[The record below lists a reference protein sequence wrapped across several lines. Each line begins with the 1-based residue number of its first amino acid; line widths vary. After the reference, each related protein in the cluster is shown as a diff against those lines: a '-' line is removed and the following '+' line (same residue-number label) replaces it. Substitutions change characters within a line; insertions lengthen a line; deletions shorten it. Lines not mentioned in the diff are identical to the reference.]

1 MADQHRTPQGTPPGA
16 AGGANLASA
25 LESAGVSAHA
35 PGVAAPS
42 EPIDGEV
49 QDMKSTLESVAA
61 RAQRPG
67 ELKWRLTSVIYP
79 AILLIFLAL
88 YVSSLASGVEP
99 EVALLRAGGAGLV
112 LAILARVAVGIIA
125 DETRLVLNDSQIVA
139 MARSG
144 AVREYLAKQAAGS
157 EAHGASAR
165 GGGPAAA
172 QPETPAQTAASTNN
186 GSSIAASAGSTGGK
200 E

>member
-1 MADQHRTPQGTPPGA
+1 MADQNRTRQSASPGA
-16 AGGANLASA
+16 AGGTTLASA
-25 LESAGVSAHA
+25 LESAGIT
-35 PGVAAPS
+35 PAPS
-42 EPIDGEV
+42 SVPGAAEPIDGEATV
-49 QDMKSTLESVAA
+49 QETPNPLASLAA

-88 YVSSLASGVEP
+88 YVSSLASGIEP

-144 AVREYLAKQAAGS
+144 AVREYLAKNAA
-157 EAHGASAR
+157 EAEVARAPAPASATAPVASTTS
-165 GGGPAAA
+165 GSS
-172 QPETPAQTAASTNN
+172 TAAP
-186 GSSIAASAGSTGGK
+186 AGSTGGK